1 MLPDQTL
8 IAHTHTWLTDVV
20 IGCNFC
26 PFAAR
31 EVAKGSLRYAISP
44 AADTEAC
51 LEMVQQEFV
60 FLDENP
66 ATATTLLILPQGFAA
81 FDTYLDLVRQAER
94 LLKKLRY
101 TGVYQIASFHPDY
114 QFAGAPADDAANYTN
129 RSPYPMLHLLREAG
143 ITEALAHFPNPE
155 KIPERNMAY
164 SRKQGEA
171 AMRQLRAAC
180 MSE

>member
-1 MLPDQTL
+1 MVPDQTL
-8 IAHTHTWLTDVV
+8 IAHTHKWLTDVV

-44 AADTEAC
+44 AADIESC
-51 LEMVQQEFV
+51 LAMVQQELI
-60 FLDENP
+60 FLDKNSE
-66 ATATTLLILPQGFAA
+66 TATTLLILPQGFAA
-81 FDTYLDLVRQAER
+81 FGTYLGLVSRAER

-114 QFAGAPADDAANYTN
+114 RFAGAPADDAANYTN

-143 ITEALAHFPNPE
+143 ITEALAHFPKPE

-164 SRKQGEA
+164 ARKQGEA

-180 MSE
+180 MGE